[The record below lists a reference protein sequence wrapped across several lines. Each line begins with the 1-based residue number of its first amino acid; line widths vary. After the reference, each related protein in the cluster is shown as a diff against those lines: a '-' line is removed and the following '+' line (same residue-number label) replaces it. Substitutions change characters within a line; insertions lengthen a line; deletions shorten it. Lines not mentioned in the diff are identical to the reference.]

1 MALTDA
7 MLAELQRMNRL
18 LALVAVKGHSAQEAT
33 IMLNNAGYGMTEIA
47 KLLDRKPSAVSMTL
61 TRYRESKKEKAPK
74 TGSEKLV
81 TAEATNDGP
90 EE

>member
-18 LALVAVKGHSAQEAT
+18 LALVAVKGLNAQEAT

-61 TRYRESKKEKAPK
+61 TRYRESKKEKFPRK
-74 TGSEKLV
+74 GSEKLV
-81 TAEATNDGP
+81 TTEAMSYGAE
-90 EE
+90 E